1 MSTLAKDPTRP
12 DTAPLPARRLRGLAW
27 LLARQHRAAVVVC
40 AAVTVLGAAWIVYQR
55 GAMLD
60 SLHAAGWTAG
70 PPGAVDT
77 DLSNRISND
86 IESYGSQLGFLPLLL
101 GVFFGAPL
109 LASDQEHGTAHLV
122 TTQSVP
128 RRRWL
133 LWKLGFAFTL
143 VTVTTGTLSLLFA
156 WWIRS
161 VGPFAPADW
170 LSGSEFD
177 TTGPVLVATALFTTS
192 LGITVGALT
201 RRAVPAMT
209 VTFVTAVCALFAAA
223 LYRDQLATPRRLAFP
238 LDGPE
243 PAPLTQVVEVDR
255 WIGTSSGQLYG
266 WGTCVHDASPDNCR
280 ASLGIVDSV
289 QEYFHHSQLAGMQ
302 WIASGAFLA
311 LAALLVAVLLLR
323 LRRGQL

>member
-1 MSTLAKDPTRP
+1 MSTLAKDPTRR
-12 DTAPLPARRLRGLAW
+12 DTAPGPARRLRGLAW
-27 LLARQHRAAVVVC
+27 LLARQHRAALVVC

-60 SLHAAGWTAG
+60 ALHAAGWSGGPAG
-70 PPGAVDT
+70 SVDT
-77 DLSNRISND
+77 DLRNRISND
-86 IESYGSQLGFLPLLL
+86 LDSYGSQLGFLALLL

-143 VTVTTGTLSLLFA
+143 VTVTTGTLSLLFT

-161 VGPFAPADW
+161 VGPFAPDDW
-170 LSGSEFD
+170 LNGSEFD
-177 TTGPVLVATALFTTS
+177 ATGPVLVATALFTTS

-201 RRAVPAMT
+201 RRAVPAIT
-209 VTFVTAVCALFAAA
+209 VTFLTAASALTAAGM
-223 LYRDQLATPRRLAFP
+223 LRDRLATPRRLVFP

-243 PAPLTQVVEVDR
+243 PAALDQVVEVDR
-255 WIGTSSGQLYG
+255 WIGTSSGRLYG
-266 WGTCVHDASPDNCR
+266 WGTCVHDTSPESCR

-289 QEYFHHSQLAGMQ
+289 QDYFHHSQLAGMQ
-302 WIASGAFLA
+302 WIAAGVFLA
-311 LAALLVAVLLLR
+311 LSALFVAVLLLR
-323 LRRGQL
+323 LRRGPL